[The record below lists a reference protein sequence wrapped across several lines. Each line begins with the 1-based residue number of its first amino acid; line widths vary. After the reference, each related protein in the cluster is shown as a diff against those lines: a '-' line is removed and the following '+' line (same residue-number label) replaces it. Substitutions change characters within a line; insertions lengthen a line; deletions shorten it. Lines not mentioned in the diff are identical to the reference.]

1 MQNQI
6 SVMSDNMEEISSV
19 IQDSDWCRK
28 AYRYGGKERR
38 VEKEDE
44 EDEEL
49 GLEGILREHG
59 SQLLRHKLIHSYQKF
74 KVCHIR
80 KK

>member
-6 SVMSDNMEEISSV
+6 SVMSDNMEEISSA
-19 IQDSDWCRK
+19 IQDSDWRRK

-38 VEKEDE
+38 VEEEDE

-49 GLEGILREHG
+49 GL
-59 SQLLRHKLIHSYQKF
+59 
-74 KVCHIR
+74 
-80 KK
+80 